1 MAGVGTAAGPTTR
14 NLSRCPQEERGDS
27 ADRGVWVLVN
37 RARVVVPAVMVLP
50 HMSAVLTP
58 WRVGWSNNRWCRRR
72 GTMSVKLD
80 AVWGVFRGLTG
91 FPASRWLV
99 SQSEF
104 VWHHVGEGLP
114 ISSHPPGD
122 AKETANAAVHF
133 CINLRSVSCAKL
145 GRDSSAFDCKYVLH
159 SRLRIQVY
167 CRRHA
172 SFTTRHSLQAPC
184 RFDEF

>member
-1 MAGVGTAAGPTTR
+1 
-14 NLSRCPQEERGDS
+14 
-27 ADRGVWVLVN
+27 
-37 RARVVVPAVMVLP
+37 
-50 HMSAVLTP
+50 
-58 WRVGWSNNRWCRRR
+58 
-72 GTMSVKLD
+72 MSVKSG
-80 AVWGVFRGLTG
+80 AVWGVFRG

-104 VWHHVGEGLP
+104 VWHHVGEELP

-133 CINLRSVSCAKL
+133 CINLKSVSCAKL

-159 SRLRIQVY
+159 GRLRIQVY
-167 CRRHA
+167 YRQHA
-172 SFTTRHSLQAPC
+172 SFTTGHSLQVPC